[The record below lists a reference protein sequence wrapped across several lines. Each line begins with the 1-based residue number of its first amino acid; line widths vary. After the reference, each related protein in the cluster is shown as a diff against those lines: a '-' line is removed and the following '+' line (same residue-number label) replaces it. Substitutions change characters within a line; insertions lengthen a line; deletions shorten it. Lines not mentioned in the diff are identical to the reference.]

1 MLFIKKIDNLFI
13 FYLSFNFIL
22 SLYYYGFVDFYLS
35 AEDIWNGESLY
46 SDSSKQYNKGDIIIV
61 NFNENLKFDFSI
73 DNTNDKRLVI
83 KLIPDKLLFDYL
95 PNVNDERSSQKY
107 NRFKNKDQFGFKS
120 KIALKIV
127 EINNK
132 NIFLEG
138 RRQFQFNQV
147 NYQIYFRGETVS
159 DYIKNYQVNSENLT
173 DLIIQVQLWELPN
186 QNLQLEE
193 DKIQIND
200 DTKRKI
206 FLEYLKKI
214 LEEQNINVP

>member
-120 KIALKIV
+120 KIVLKIV

>member
-127 EINNK
+127 EVNNK
-132 NIFLEG
+132 NIILEG